1 MITILNSTALQVVD
15 INKLSSDNTLIDST
29 ALQAV
34 DIYHLSSDNTLIEC
48 SSLETAPS
56 DDRSGNPTTL
66 DKQRYIII
74 IT

>member
-1 MITILNSTALQVVD
+1 MFCLSELGSHPVHVV
-15 INKLSSDNTLIDST
+15 SIDST

-34 DIYHLSSDNTLIEC
+34 DINHLSSDNTLIEC